1 MSAELDALVKQVAAT
16 ISVEQSALVAIN
28 GLRDQLIA
36 AGTDPVKLAALTDD
50 LKKYTDPLAQG
61 IATEPPVVVPEVP
74 A

>member
-16 ISVEQSALVAIN
+16 TTVEQSALTAIN

-36 AGTDPVKLAALTDD
+36 AGTDPAKLAALTDD
-50 LKKYTDPLAQG
+50 LKKQTDALAAA
-61 IATEPPVVVPEVP
+61 IETEPP